1 MAQYNAKVVKPD
13 PDTLILT
20 GATVT
25 GMMLGSFTGKNLAGA
40 CTLTG
45 AKVGDKVL
53 GVAGATAGVVGF
65 KASSFESTITVADQI
80 QQTAAADLSSNLY
93 TVLLISVS

>member
-1 MAQYNAKVVKPD
+1 MTYNAKVYKPD
-13 PDTLILT
+13 PDTLVLT

-25 GMMLGSFTGKNLAGA
+25 GMMLGSFTGKNGAGA

-65 KASSFESTITVADQI
+65 AAASFESTITVADQI
-80 QQTAAADLSSNLY
+80 QQSSVANLSANLY